1 MYVVL
6 FLEILGAVLAAFG
19 LVCLW
24 HFATDTCRMPF
35 DMLDAVV
42 YDGSFEQEELGRL
55 VRCAESCTYDRH
67 RTAVLIID
75 GVSLSEDIA
84 RTLEENGVLIYY
96 ITDR

>member
-1 MYVVL
+1 MYIVL
-6 FLEILGAVLAAFG
+6 LIEILGAVLAAFG

-35 DMLDAVV
+35 STLEAVV

-55 VRCAESCTYDRH
+55 VRCAESCRYDSR
-67 RTAVLIID
+67 RSVVLVMD
-75 GVSLSEDIA
+75 GASLSEDVA
-84 RTLEENGVLIYY
+84 RTLEENGVLIYC

>member
-6 FLEILGAVLAAFG
+6 LLEILGAVLAAFG

-24 HFATDTCRMPF
+24 HFATDTCRVPF
-35 DMLDAVV
+35 SMIDAVV

-55 VRCAESCTYDRH
+55 VRCAESCSYDSR
-67 RTAVLIID
+67 RTAVLVMG
-75 GVSLSEDIA
+75 GVSLSEDVA

-96 ITDR
+96 ITDQ